1 MLWVAFLSTKPKK
14 GRPARNVLFFLV
26 KQRGVQ
32 LCSGLCLRQAACDCT
47 FGIPWRQSLQGDSP
61 QLHHLKR
68 FAFCGSFLVYR
79 FYKTRDNYFLSHI
92 YQSSIIYKLKYKF
105 ICNPDVDKFPVLT
118 KCIVWGKIKL
128 KKKYE
133 YRCVSS
139 IKQNVFLKC
148 TKWYTGSKDV
158 YG

>member
-1 MLWVAFLSTKPKK
+1 MFTDFTK
-14 GRPARNVLFFLV
+14 
-26 KQRGVQ
+26 QE
-32 LCSGLCLRQAACDCT
+32 T
-47 FGIPWRQSLQGDSP
+47 TI
-61 QLHHLKR
+61 
-68 FAFCGSFLVYR
+68 FCRIF
-79 FYKTRDNYFLSHI
+79 
-92 YQSSIIYKLKYKF
+92 QSSIIYKLKYKF